1 MNIDILTYYPATIVV
16 STERENKFRVRL
28 RMRTRHEAE
37 KNHANHYCTPFKK
50 GTLEA
55 AVLCRVK

>member
-16 STERENKFRVRL
+16 SRERENEFRARPH
-28 RMRTRHEAE
+28 MRTRHAAE
-37 KNHANHYCTPFKK
+37 KNHANHYCTTIMK
-50 GTLEA
+50 GTLQA